1 MRSQKQNI
9 LNIIRTAEEHLTAEQ
24 VHEHARR
31 QRPGMAM
38 GTVYRNLALLA
49 AEGEIGRVE
58 VPGQPVRYDRS
69 TKPHGHMI
77 CLRCGRTKDLELE
90 EDLLSYLR
98 ERTGADVRS
107 YQLSVR
113 YLCSDCAGKP

>member
-1 MRSQKQNI
+1 MRSQKQTI
-9 LNIIRTAEEHLTAEQ
+9 LNIVRASGGHLTAEQ
-24 VHEHARR
+24 VHELARR

-49 AEGEIGRVE
+49 EEGEIGRVE

-69 TKPHGHMI
+69 PEPHGHMI
-77 CLRCGRTKDLELE
+77 CLRCGRAEDLEME
-90 EDLLSYLR
+90 GDLLSFLR
-98 ERTGADVRS
+98 ERTGADIRS

-113 YLCSDCAGKP
+113 YLCPDCAARP